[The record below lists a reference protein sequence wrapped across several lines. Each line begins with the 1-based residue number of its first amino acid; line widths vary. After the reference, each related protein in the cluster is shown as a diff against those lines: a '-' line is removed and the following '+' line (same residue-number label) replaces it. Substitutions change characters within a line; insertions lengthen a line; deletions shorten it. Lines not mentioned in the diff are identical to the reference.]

1 MKAVQFN
8 FSYARYGLGLALGRF
23 FPSLLWNGL
32 ATTGIHEVEP
42 PQLPGPDWVMLDT
55 KLGGI
60 CGTDLGTIYLH
71 TSPYYTTVT
80 SFPYTFGHE
89 NVARISERGE
99 EVDDWKVGER
109 VVVEPTLW
117 CAPRGFNEK
126 DWCVHCAR
134 GEINLCQRYA
144 EGNLAPGIMIGT
156 ASQTGGSWSRN
167 FVAHQSQLYRL
178 PESISDENALMLE
191 PFACGL
197 HAALHDFPSDDETI
211 LIIGAGTIALATL
224 AALRALGSKARILV
238 SARYD
243 FQAAAAQRLGADR
256 VLMGADLYEQIAD
269 ETNAKMLKPIIGK
282 RVVVGGLDRVY
293 ECVGS
298 DSSLDDALRLTR
310 GGGTVIIVG
319 VPAMAKGVDWTA
331 IYSQELRVLAAD
343 RYSHNET
350 YKGKTKTTFEIAIDL
365 IASGKAD
372 LAWMVSRR
380 YPLEDYSKALNELRQ
395 KTAHPIIKAVF
406 DFSEN

>member
-8 FSYARYGLGLALGRF
+8 FSYLRYGLGLSLGRI
-23 FPSLLWNGL
+23 FPSMLWNGL
-32 ATTGIHEVEP
+32 TTTGMREVDP
-42 PQLPGPDWVMLDT
+42 PELRGPDWVRLQT

-80 SFPYTFGHE
+80 RFPYTFGHE
-89 NVARISERGE
+89 NVGTISEIGQE
-99 EVDDWKVGER
+99 IDGWKVGQR

-117 CAPRGFNEK
+117 CAPRGYKEQ

-144 EGNLAPGIMIGT
+144 EGELAPGIMIGT
-156 ASQTGGSWSRN
+156 ASQTGGSWSNN

-197 HAALHDFPSDDETI
+197 HAALRDFPSDDETI
-211 LIIGAGTIALATL
+211 LIIGAGTIGLVTL
-224 AALRALGSKARILV
+224 VALRALGSKARILV
-238 SARYD
+238 SARHT
-243 FQAAAAQRLGADR
+243 FQAEAASRLGADQ
-256 VLMGADLYEQIAD
+256 VFIEGDLYAHIAD
-269 ETNAKMLKPIIGK
+269 ATDAKLLKPIIGK
-282 RVVVGGLDRVY
+282 RVVIGGVDRVY

-298 DSSLDDALRLTR
+298 DSSLDDAHRLTR
-310 GGGTVIIVG
+310 SGGTVVIVG
-319 VPAMAKGVDWTA
+319 VPAIAKGVDWTA
-331 IYSQELRVLAAD
+331 IYSQELTLIAAD
-343 RYSHNET
+343 RYSHNEQHG
-350 YKGKTKTTFEIAIDL
+350 GKSWRTFALAIDL
-365 IASGKAD
+365 MSKREVD
-372 LAWMVSRR
+372 LSWLVSRR
-380 YPLEDYSKALNELRQ
+380 YKLEDYSKALSELRQ
-395 KTAHPIIKAVF
+395 KKTHPIIKAVF

>member
-8 FSYARYGLGLALGRF
+8 FSYLRYGLGLTLGRF

-32 ATTGIHEVEP
+32 STTSLKEVP
-42 PQLPGPDWVMLDT
+42 PPDLPGPDWVRIDT
-55 KLGGI
+55 RLGGI

-89 NVARISERGE
+89 NVGTISNLGERVSE
-99 EVDDWKVGER
+99 WREGER

-117 CAPRGFNEK
+117 CAPRGYEEK
-126 DWCVHCAR
+126 DWCDHCAR

-156 ASQTGGSWSRN
+156 ASQTGGSWSSN

-178 PESISDENALMLE
+178 PESISDEDALMLE

-197 HAALHDFPSDDETI
+197 HAALRDFPSDDETI
-211 LIIGAGTIALATL
+211 LIIGAGTIGLVTL
-224 AALRALGSKARILV
+224 AALRALGSKARIIV

-243 FQAAAAQRLGADR
+243 FQAEAAQRLGADS
-256 VLMGADLYEQIAD
+256 VLIGGDIYEQIA
-269 ETNAKMLKPIIGK
+269 EEANAQLLKPIIGK
-282 RVVVGGLDRVY
+282 RVVIGGVDRVY

-298 DSSLDDALRLTR
+298 DRTLDDANRLAR
-310 GGGTVIIVG
+310 SGGTVIIVG
-319 VPAMAKGVDWTA
+319 VPSLAKGVDWTA

-343 RYSHNET
+343 RYSHSEQF
-350 YKGKTKTTFEIAIDL
+350 KGKSWRTFALAIDL
-365 IASGKAD
+365 MSKGKAD
-372 LAWMVSRR
+372 LGWMVSRR
-380 YPLEDYSKALNELRQ
+380 YKLEDYAKALGDLHKKRKN
-395 KTAHPIIKAVF
+395 PIIKAVF
-406 DFSEN
+406 DFS